1 MVDGM
6 KRMTHNLFL
15 LTSLVLAVSVQGA
28 PAPSPNMPATN
39 GVLQTPPAAPP
50 APRSDAQVVGDA
62 VQAALQALASNHFQ
76 VATSAA
82 GVAIEA
88 AVRTVD
94 PGARLLTAEQA
105 AHLRE
110 EQGGRDYG
118 FDLRLTVSNA
128 QPVVVEG
135 NAADPARAGGL
146 WPGDLLLQIGDA
158 SATNLTLPAA
168 LALLRGHE
176 PSTVLLRVQRAGAVV
191 TSEATRV
198 LTTLAPVE
206 AAEKWPRDLA
216 YMKINGL
223 YAPDAGRSVVAAL
236 RGWSETGRFGFILDL
251 RGATGDDLTAVE
263 AIASL
268 FARAGT
274 QLCTFRDRQDQDV
287 SSYKARSGDP
297 LQTPVVVLVDEATTG
312 AAEVLAA
319 VLSDSVRGALLL
331 GAPTAGDPLIRDAVH
346 LPGDYLVY
354 LATRRLVTAEGTVYD
369 GHAGLEPDVAAT
381 RSAASDFY
389 EPDLQMDR
397 RATLAQEIED
407 RALRDR
413 WRGDP
418 ALRQAVDVLL
428 GLKAL
433 NIRAGGVSS
442 K

>member
-1 MVDGM
+1 
-6 KRMTHNLFL
+6 MTHSLFL
-15 LTSLVLAVSVQGA
+15 LTSFVLVVSAQGA
-28 PAPSPNMPATN
+28 TAPSTNIPATN
-39 GVLQTPPAAPP
+39 LVITPPAAVP

-62 VQAALQALASNHFQ
+62 VQAALQALTSNHFL

-82 GVAIEA
+82 GSAIEA

-94 PGARLLTAEQA
+94 SGARLLTAEQA
-105 AHLRE
+105 THLRD
-110 EQGGRDYG
+110 EQNGRDYG

-146 WPGDLLLQIGDA
+146 LPGDRLLQIGDA
-158 SATNLTLPAA
+158 STTNVTLPAA
-168 LALLRGHE
+168 LALLRAHE
-176 PSTVLLRVQRAGAVV
+176 ASPVTLLVQRAGAVV
-191 TSEATRV
+191 TSATVRV

-206 AAEKWPRDLA
+206 TAEKWARELA

-223 YAPDAGRSVVAAL
+223 FAPDAGRSIVATL

-251 RGATGDDLTAVE
+251 RGASGDDLTAVE

-268 FARAGT
+268 FARSGA

-287 SSYKARSGDP
+287 SSHKARSGDP
-297 LQTPVVVLVDEATTG
+297 LQTPVVVLVDEATAG

-319 VLSDSVRGALLL
+319 VLSDSVRGALLI
-331 GAPTAGDPLIRDAVH
+331 GAPTAGDPLIRDVVE
-346 LPGDYLVY
+346 LPGGYRVY
-354 LATRRLVTAEGTVYD
+354 LATRQLVTAEGTVYD
-369 GHAGLEPDVAAT
+369 GHAGLDPDVRASL
-381 RSAASDFY
+381 SASASDFY
-389 EPDLQMDR
+389 EPESVMDR

>member
-1 MVDGM
+1 MNMSFCVA
-6 KRMTHNLFL
+6 L
-15 LTSLVLAVSVQGA
+15 LTGSVLVMSVHGA
-28 PAPSPNMPATN
+28 HPPFTNAPATN
-39 GVLQTPPAAPP
+39 LVVQPPPAAAP

-94 PGARLLTAEQA
+94 PGARLLTDDQA

-146 WPGDLLLQIGDA
+146 LPGDRLLQVGAA

-168 LALLRGHE
+168 LALLRSHE
-176 PSTVLLRVQRAGAVV
+176 SSTITLLVQRAGVVV
-191 TSEATRV
+191 TSVATRV
-198 LTTLAPVE
+198 LSTLAPVE

-223 YAPDAGRSVVAAL
+223 YAPDAGRSVVATL

-251 RGATGDDLTAVE
+251 RGATGNDLAAVE

-312 AAEVLAA
+312 ASEVLAA

-331 GAPTAGDPLIRDAVH
+331 GAPTAGDPLIRDAVR
-346 LPGDYLVY
+346 LPGDYLLY
-354 LATRRLVTAEGTVYD
+354 LATRHLVTAEGTVYD
-369 GHAGLEPDVAAT
+369 GRAGLEPDVAAT
-381 RSAASDFY
+381 RSAAASDFY
-389 EPDLQMDR
+389 EPELQMDR